1 VFWLTFF
8 VNDTKIAL
16 LCSMFTY
23 TLLSSLLWFQLFCS
37 LFTHWCPSMLAIYY
51 APSLTPIRLLCEHK
65 PWPWSCAST
74 AKSAGQSTILFALIV
89 SCCLTSSLPI
99 SLFFW
104 DGLASDR
111 RCASVVQIFCSAVLG
126 ESRLHLYH
134 GFNYQLQ
141 YVQLC
146 FL

>member
-1 VFWLTFF
+1 
-8 VNDTKIAL
+8 
-16 LCSMFTY
+16 MFAY
-23 TLLSSLLWFQLFCS
+23 TLFSSLLWFQLFCS
-37 LFTHWCPSMLAIYY
+37 LFPTLVPLDAGN
-51 APSLTPIRLLCEHK
+51 LLCPELDTDSLAMRAQTVAMELRVDCKVGRSINNFIFLDCFLLSHFV
-65 PWPWSCAST
+65 
-74 AKSAGQSTILFALIV
+74 FAYFPFL
-89 SCCLTSSLPI
+89 
-99 SLFFW
+99 W
-104 DGLASDR
+104 DGFASDR